1 MSNILYHPKAV
12 RQPTMPLTFQSTKAF
27 QSGKHAPQNVFCDL
41 NRRDSFKAKLFFFPC
56 SESRTARG
64 LFPEITRC
72 HPQHLRKVSR
82 QALRRQRRMPPSHTM
97 TSSRHECHSLPSG
110 RTKREF
116 HPPLASSSEDIA
128 AAPAQQTPR
137 CCVHLHKKQKSYVS
151 YNPQPTDLPARSRR
165 RACPGAW
172 ECKKR

>member
-1 MSNILYHPKAV
+1 MAANDTVRISKCKGISV
-12 RQPTMPLTFQSTKAF
+12 RQARSTKRFFAISIAAAASKRSSSF
-27 QSGKHAPQNVFCDL
+27 FRVRKAELHADC
-41 NRRDSFKAKLFFFPC
+41 FPR
-56 SESRTARG
+56 S
-64 LFPEITRC
+64 LRC

-165 RACPGAW
+165 RAYPGAW